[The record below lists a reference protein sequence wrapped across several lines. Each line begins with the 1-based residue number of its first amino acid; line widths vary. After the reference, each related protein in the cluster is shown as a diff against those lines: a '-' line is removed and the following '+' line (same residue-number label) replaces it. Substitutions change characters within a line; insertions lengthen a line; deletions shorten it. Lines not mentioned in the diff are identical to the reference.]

1 MKEFF
6 VTYQSQ
12 LIAAIISF
20 VVALLTSLLSHFLGN
35 FKLRYTEKL
44 KITSNLSKM
53 KYEGIEK
60 IRKEIRVLLQYEDLG
75 ITDESSLISENVSKK
90 NYTPSCCYS
99 YEELNSILIILN
111 DLYGEYGHCL
121 SHTTVIYLVCFRN
134 LLMEYNLKCR
144 RAGFTD
150 QELRWVSVP
159 LYEEIQS
166 WYKKIDKELISS
178 MNKPS
183 MRYFAHSGLKY
194 SILLKIY
201 GIRFEKSFLYKY
213 INDKNSFLNEMI
225 HMKNKRIDQQII
237 NI

>member
-75 ITDESSLISENVSKK
+75 ITDESSLISENVGKK
-90 NYTPSCCYS
+90 KLYT
-99 YEELNSILIILN
+99 
-111 DLYGEYGHCL
+111 
-121 SHTTVIYLVCFRN
+121 V
-134 LLMEYNLKCR
+134 LLL
-144 RAGFTD
+144 
-150 QELRWVSVP
+150 
-159 LYEEIQS
+159 
-166 WYKKIDKELISS
+166 
-178 MNKPS
+178 
-183 MRYFAHSGLKY
+183 
-194 SILLKIY
+194 
-201 GIRFEKSFLYKY
+201 FL
-213 INDKNSFLNEMI
+213 
-225 HMKNKRIDQQII
+225 
-237 NI
+237 

>member
-75 ITDESSLISENVSKK
+75 ITDESSLISEKKKKK
-90 NYTPSCCYS
+90 NYT
-99 YEELNSILIILN
+99 
-111 DLYGEYGHCL
+111 
-121 SHTTVIYLVCFRN
+121 V
-134 LLMEYNLKCR
+134 LLL
-144 RAGFTD
+144 
-150 QELRWVSVP
+150 
-159 LYEEIQS
+159 
-166 WYKKIDKELISS
+166 
-178 MNKPS
+178 
-183 MRYFAHSGLKY
+183 
-194 SILLKIY
+194 
-201 GIRFEKSFLYKY
+201 FL
-213 INDKNSFLNEMI
+213 
-225 HMKNKRIDQQII
+225 
-237 NI
+237 